1 MIGAEG
7 AALEHQQLPA
17 CQLQHAG
24 GRRRRRSSGSRQAAA
39 GFVRLRRT
47 LFGNH
52 MLFHP

>member
-39 GFVRLRRT
+39 GLRRT